1 MVRKILKEVRFMSWE
16 QVYEQWIDS
25 DKLDVKMRKE
35 LQDLGKEKKKKKD
48 AFYKQ
53 LEFGTAGMRGVLGPV
68 SIE

>member
-25 DKLDVKMRKE
+25 DKLDEKMRKE
-35 LQDLGKEKKKKKD
+35 LQDLGKDRELKKD

-53 LEFGTAGMRGVLGPV
+53 LEFGTAGMRGV
-68 SIE
+68 